1 MGPDTTSNT
10 GNLMGSRVCRYAAIM
25 CLAALAACGGGKG
38 ADSASSAGGT
48 GSSTAAGGT
57 DASVAARHTVATPEE
72 ASRFLAQATFGPN
85 AASIA
90 ALKGGTIEAWL
101 NAEFAK
107 PQKLHADTT
116 NAILAS
122 LNKQVENDFYGSWWT
137 QAVTGDDQLR
147 QRVAFALSQIMVVSF
162 DLVTLRSQVQGMSG
176 YYDVLGRNAFGNF
189 RTLLEDV
196 TLNPAMGTWLA
207 MLKNQKENAS
217 TGRTADENYAREVMQ
232 LFTIGLYKLNADGS
246 TVMSNG
252 EPVETYTNDD
262 VTGLAKA
269 LTGWSWGGPDKSAN
283 RFFGRNGVLAADR
296 WQIPM
301 QSYPDYH
308 STATKTF
315 LGVTTAG
322 GPEADLKVALDTL
335 FNHPNVGPFIG
346 KQLIQRL
353 VTSNPSP
360 AYVARV
366 TAAFNNNGSG
376 VRGDMKAVIRA
387 VLLDDEAR
395 DVGTAYSQQ
404 PGFGR
409 VREPVLRLAH
419 WMRSFEAAAP
429 TGFYN
434 FGSTDATL
442 GMTPMNS
449 PSVFNFYRPGY
460 VAPASKSAA
469 AGLVAPELQI
479 THETSVAKYL
489 NFMDDVVSN
498 RLGNNGN
505 KITAAYT
512 AERALADTPA
522 ALVDRVILL
531 LNAGAMPA
539 AKRQAIV
546 DAVADI
552 AVPTNNDTK
561 AAAAR
566 NNRIWLAAHL
576 VLASADYIVQK

>member
-1 MGPDTTSNT
+1 MGPRISH
-10 GNLMGSRVCRYAAIM
+10 
-25 CLAALAACGGGKG
+25 LAAMLCFAALTGCGGGGKDAG
-38 ADSASSAGGT
+38 ATNAASASGT
-48 GSSTAAGGT
+48 ESGAPPGSTAK
-57 DASVAARHTVATPEE
+57 VHTVATPEE

-85 AASIA
+85 EASIT
-90 ALKGGTIEAWL
+90 ALKGRTIESWL
-101 NAEFAK
+101 DAEFAK
-107 PQKLHADTT
+107 PQRLHADTT
-116 NAILAS
+116 NALFAAAG
-122 LNKQVENDFYGSWWT
+122 KQVENDFYGSWWT
-137 QAVTGDDQLR
+137 QAITGDDQLR

-162 DLVTLRSQVQGMSG
+162 DLNALRSQVAGISG

-207 MLKNQKENAS
+207 MLKNQKENDS

-232 LFTIGLYKLNADGS
+232 LFTIGLHKLNADGS
-246 TVMSNG
+246 IVTSNG
-252 EPVETYTNDD
+252 DPVETYTNAD

-269 LTGWSWGGPDKSAN
+269 LTGWSWGGPDKTAN
-283 RFFGRNGVLAADR
+283 RFFGRNGVLASNR

-301 QSYPDYH
+301 QSYDAYH

-322 GPEADLKVALDTL
+322 DAQTDLKVALDTL

-366 TAAFNNNGSG
+366 TGSFNNNGAG

-387 VLLDDEAR
+387 ILLDDEAR
-395 DVGTAYSQQ
+395 DVGAAYSQQ
-404 PGFGR
+404 ASFGR
-409 VREPVLRLAH
+409 IREPVLRLAN
-419 WMRSFEAAAP
+419 WMRSFEAVAP

-434 FGSTDATL
+434 FGATDGSL

-460 VAPASKSAA
+460 VAPASKTGA

-479 THETSVAKYL
+479 THETSVAQYL
-489 NFMDDVVSN
+489 NVIDDIVSN

-505 KITAAYT
+505 RIAAAYG

-531 LNAGAMPA
+531 LNAGVMPA
-539 AKRQAIV
+539 TKRQAIV
-546 DAVADI
+546 DAVTAIAIPTTNAD
-552 AVPTNNDTK
+552 K

-566 NNRIWLAAHL
+566 NNRVCLAVYL
-576 VLASADYIVQK
+576 VLGSADYIVQK

>member
-1 MGPDTTSNT
+1 MTRNT
-10 GNLMGSRVCRYAAIM
+10 GNPMALRINHLAAM
-25 CLAALAACGGGKG
+25 VCLAALTACGGGKNAG
-38 ADSASSAGGT
+38 STNAGSAAGTEGNAAAGGT
-48 GSSTAAGGT
+48 GNSAAQT
-57 DASVAARHTVATPEE
+57 HLVATPEQ

-85 AASIA
+85 QASIT
-90 ALKGGTIEAWL
+90 ALKGRTIEAWL
-101 NAEFAK
+101 DAEFAK
-107 PQKLHADTT
+107 PQRLHADTT
-116 NAILAS
+116 NALAAAAG
-122 LNKQVENDFYGSWWT
+122 KQVENDFYGSWWT
-137 QAVTGDDQLR
+137 QAITGDDQLR

-162 DLVTLRSQVQGMSG
+162 DLNALRAQVAGISG

-196 TLNPAMGTWLA
+196 TLNPAMGVWLA
-207 MLKNQKENAS
+207 MLKNQKENES

-246 TVMSNG
+246 TVTNNG
-252 EPVETYTNDD
+252 EPVETYTNAD

-269 LTGWSWGGPDKSAN
+269 LTGWSWGGPDKTAN
-283 RFFGRNGVLAADR
+283 RFFGRNGALASDR

-301 QSYPDYH
+301 QGYDAYH
-308 STATKTF
+308 STTTKTF

-322 GPEADLKVALDTL
+322 DTATDLKVALDTL

-366 TAAFNNNGSG
+366 TAAFNDNGAG
-376 VRGDMKAVIRA
+376 VRGDLKAVIRA
-387 VLLDDEAR
+387 ILLDDEAR

-404 PGFGR
+404 PSFGR
-409 VREPVLRLAH
+409 VREPVLRVAN
-419 WMRSFEAAAP
+419 WMRSFEAVAP

-434 FGSTDATL
+434 FGATDGSL

-460 VAPASKSAA
+460 VAPASKTGA
-469 AGLVAPELQI
+469 AGMVAPELQI
-479 THETSVAKYL
+479 THESSVAQYL
-489 NFMDDVVSN
+489 NVIDDVVSN

-505 KITAAYT
+505 RISAGYD
-512 AERALADTPA
+512 AERALTDMPA

-531 LNAGAMPA
+531 LNAGVMPA

-546 DAVADI
+546 DAVTAI
-552 AVPTNNDTK
+552 GIPTNNADR
-561 AAAAR
+561 AALAR
-566 NNRIWLAAHL
+566 NNRVYLAVYL
-576 VLASADYIVQK
+576 VLGSADYIVQK